1 MGLDT
6 RCSATFN
13 KQTSVGRV
21 QLETDYVLFRG
32 DFRVKLVRAAIT
44 GVTAKGG
51 VLSLKSA
58 EGTLALSLGP
68 AADTWAAKIRSPK
81 SRVEKLGVK
90 LGARMTVV
98 GVVDVTFLDELRAAG
113 ADVSTRA
120 RQGSDQIYVAIESA
134 KDLARFETLLPS
146 LAPDGAMWAI
156 RRRGLADASEA
167 ATMAAGKAAG
177 LVDVKVAR
185 FSETHTAE
193 KFVRPVAARRPVSMI
208 TPASA
213 KATAGPPKLRE
224 GGKVTKTITMAR
236 RHEGAKTRTKITKS
250 KAKPQA
256 LG

>member
-1 MGLDT
+1 MVLTRGLKTEDRSLKAEDRRLTMGLDT

-32 DFRVKLVRAAIT
+32 DFSVKLALAAIT
-44 GVTAKGG
+44 GIAARDG

-58 EGTLALSLGP
+58 DGTLALALGP
-68 AADTWAAKIRSPK
+68 AADKWAAKIGSPK

-90 LGARMTVV
+90 PGARVSV
-98 GVVDVTFLDELRAAG
+98 IGVADRAFLEELKAAG

-120 RQGSDQIYVAIESA
+120 RQDSDQIYVAIESSE
-134 KDLARFETLLPS
+134 DLGRFKAVLPS
-146 LAPDGAMWAI
+146 LTPDGAIWAI
-156 RRRGLADASEA
+156 RRKGLADASEA

-193 KFVRPVAARRPVSMI
+193 KFVRPVATRRR
-208 TPASA
+208 A
-213 KATAGPPKLRE
+213 
-224 GGKVTKTITMAR
+224 
-236 RHEGAKTRTKITKS
+236 
-250 KAKPQA
+250 
-256 LG
+256 

>member
-32 DFRVKLVRAAIT
+32 DFRVKLALAAIA
-44 GVTAKGG
+44 GVTAKDG

-58 EGTLALSLGP
+58 EGTLALALGP
-68 AADTWAAKIRSPK
+68 AAADKWAAKIRSPK
-81 SRVEKLGVK
+81 SRIEKLGVK
-90 LGARMTVV
+90 PGVRVSVL
-98 GVVDVTFLDELRAAG
+98 GVVDSAFIDELTAAG

-120 RQGSDQIYVAIESA
+120 RKGSDQIYVAIESS
-134 KDLARFETLLPS
+134 KDLARFGALRPS
-146 LAPDGAMWAI
+146 LKPDGAIWAI
-156 RRRGLADASEA
+156 RRKGLADASEA

-193 KFVRPVAARRPVSMI
+193 KFVRP
-208 TPASA
+208 
-213 KATAGPPKLRE
+213 L
-224 GGKVTKTITMAR
+224 
-236 RHEGAKTRTKITKS
+236 KTRTQVLTITKARRRDG
-250 KAKPQA
+250 AKGPSR
-256 LG
+256 